1 MYHYMLLPLLASA
14 GAGSHYCTIS
24 TFRSRSHS
32 SSEARGSIIELQQQN
47 ATSKYRKLMLE
58 SSAHQMLF
66 LYLGLVDSA
75 GLVRLKTVGIIG
87 LCNFASVGSQT
98 RQQEL
103 LKPLYNGIWRGDI
116 ARQDGLHR
124 YGCRV
129 MAIYHVW
136 WGRDWA

>member
-1 MYHYMLLPLLASA
+1 MTTLQSLRHAALASNKKVLVLD
-14 GAGSHYCTIS
+14 HTILS
-24 TFRSRSHS
+24 ARYLHVGGV
-32 SSEARGSIIELQQQN
+32 EATQARRLGGSIIELQQQN

-58 SSAHQMLF
+58 SSALQMLF
-66 LYLGLVDSA
+66 LYVGLIDSA

-103 LKPLYNGIWRGDI
+103 LKSLYNGIWRGDI
-116 ARQDGLHR
+116 ARQEGLDR

-129 MAIYHVW
+129 MAI
-136 WGRDWA
+136 